1 VGQEEKGMYKRH
13 RISRG
18 HFLRL
23 SAMVAGG
30 AMLAGCNVQ
39 EGGGGPPGSGGGGG
53 EDVDISKIQAGQ
65 NPELEKL
72 AENWKPYDGEPV
84 EISVWMYPQD
94 EESLKAY
101 KKAFEKKYSNITLK
115 YVTYP
120 EENYVTKV
128 NVALQAHNPPDISV
142 MEERA
147 WMKAGLVAD
156 LTAFYKAWGISV
168 KDFAPGGVARFT
180 LEEGPKQGIFGVGD
194 FLGANFVVYN
204 KDLFDQVGAD
214 YPPLERSL
222 EWSEYAEICR
232 KVAQPSSDPNKRV
245 YGGTAPEWGFG
256 IWGKWVWGPDGRQ
269 AIGNLNSEEEVE
281 AWNVGTALVR
291 DKVAP
296 SSQLIATVTE
306 PDLFTQKRIAMTW
319 TDFTFAEDYEAA
331 GINYGLAP
339 WQVIKGSES
348 FVDTWT
354 APWGTFIESKHT
366 HAALTFMQFL
376 GTDAQRIRARVSSD
390 PPLSLKVAREI
401 DWAGGDPIREQYLK
415 VLEIAAKPQ
424 VWTPPLPEGAYVPAD
439 IYNKMTV
446 QGETDAG
453 PILDEVAKKTQ
464 PLLDQAWKSWDA
476 LERRG

>member
-1 VGQEEKGMYKRH
+1 MSERY
-13 RISRG
+13 RISRK

-23 SAMVAGG
+23 SAMTAGG
-30 AMLAGCNVQ
+30 VVLVGCNLEQ
-39 EGGGGPPGSGGGGG
+39 GGGPPGTQGGQG
-53 EDVDISKIQAGQ
+53 EDVDLGKIQAEQ

-72 AENWKPYDGEPV
+72 AEDWKPYDGEPV
-84 EISVWMYPQD
+84 ELSVWMYPQD
-94 EESLKAY
+94 DESLKAY
-101 KKAFEKKYSNITLK
+101 KTAFEKEHKNITLK

-120 EENYVTKV
+120 EDNYVTKV
-128 NVALQAHNPPDISV
+128 NVALQAHNPPDIAV
-142 MEERA
+142 MEERG

-156 LTAFYKAWGISV
+156 LSSFYKAWSISV
-168 KDFAPGGVARFT
+168 DDFAPGGVARFT
-180 LEEGPKQGIFGVGD
+180 LEGGPEQGIFGVGD

-204 KDLFDQVGAD
+204 KELFDQAGAD
-214 YPPLERSL
+214 YPPLDRSL
-222 EWSEYAEICR
+222 EWPEYAELCR
-232 KVAQPSSDPNKRV
+232 EVTQPSSNPNRIV
-245 YGGTAPEWGFG
+245 FGGSAPEWGFS
-256 IWGKWVWGPDGRQ
+256 IWGKWIWGPNGRQ

-296 SSQLIATVTE
+296 SGQLIATVTE

-331 GINYGLAP
+331 GINFGLAP
-339 WQVIKGSES
+339 WQVIRGSES

-354 APWGTFIESKHT
+354 APWGTFVEAKHS
-366 HAALTFMQFL
+366 HAALTFLQFM
-376 GTDAQRIRARVSSD
+376 GTEAQRIRAQVSSD

-401 DWAGGDPIREQYLK
+401 DWAGGDPIREQYLQ

-424 VWTPPLPEGAYVPAD
+424 VWTPPLPEGAYDYVEV
-439 IYNKMTV
+439 YNKMTV

-453 PILDEVAKKTQ
+453 PILDEAARKTQ
-464 PLLDQAWKSWDA
+464 PLLDQAWKSWET